1 MRVHRLRF
9 DIWVCLALSVLIA
22 MGSAKIVNLMTPK
35 AYENYVEEHTV
46 EDGEIGGIADESVF
60 RAQSVEDLLSHDTF
74 TVVSPGIEYMNRGAG
89 YFGNYY
95 LYALTLPSGERV
107 AARYNMDSVQKENG
121 DDSDIYSGD
130 KILPVGQVVYE
141 DLTESK
147 YFLEQ
152 IEHSEPLSR
161 TDFYID
167 MCGNGGKMSQ
177 ETYSETPVM
186 LAQILTVVICF
197 PLLHMLGSKL
207 GIFPRF
213 FSFKKQEAGKW
224 E

>member
-9 DIWVCLALSVLIA
+9 DIWVCLALSVLVA
-22 MGSAKIVNLMTPK
+22 MGSAKIVNLLVPK
-35 AYENYVEEHTV
+35 AYEGYVEEHTV
-46 EDGEIGGIADESVF
+46 ADGEIGGIADESVF

-89 YFGNYY
+89 YYGSWY

-107 AARYNMDSVQKENG
+107 AARYNSDSIQKEGG
-121 DDSDIYSGD
+121 DNSDIYSGNN
-130 KILPVGQVVYE
+130 ILPVGQVVYA
-141 DLTESK
+141 DLTESE

-152 IEHSEPLSR
+152 VEHSAPLSR
-161 TDFYID
+161 TDFYVD
-167 MCGNGGKMSQ
+167 MRGNGGKMSQ
-177 ETYSETPVM
+177 EDYSQAPVM
-186 LAQILTVVICF
+186 LVQILTVLICF

-213 FSFKKQEAGKW
+213 FTLKKREESKW

>member
-121 DDSDIYSGD
+121 DDSDLYSGD

-161 TDFYID
+161 TDFYVD

-186 LAQILTVVICF
+186 LAQILAVVICF

>member
-22 MGSAKIVNLMTPK
+22 MGSAKIVNLMIPK
-35 AYENYVEEHTV
+35 AYESYVEEHTV

-89 YFGNYY
+89 YFGSYY

-121 DDSDIYSGD
+121 EDSDIYSGD

-161 TDFYID
+161 TDFYVD

-177 ETYSETPVM
+177 ETYSETPVI
-186 LAQILTVVICF
+186 LVQILTVVICF
-197 PLLHMLGSKL
+197 PLLHMLGSKM
-207 GIFPRF
+207 GFFPRF
-213 FSFKKQEAGKW
+213 FSFKKQEAGEW

>member
-22 MGSAKIVNLMTPK
+22 MGSAKIVNLMMPK
-35 AYENYVEEHTV
+35 AYESYVEEHTV

-89 YFGNYY
+89 FFGNYY
-95 LYALTLPSGERV
+95 LYALILPSGERV

-121 DDSDIYSGD
+121 EDSDIYSGN
-130 KILPVGQVVYE
+130 KVLPVGQVVYE
-141 DLTESK
+141 DLTENKS
-147 YFLEQ
+147 FLEQ

-161 TDFYID
+161 TDFYVD

-213 FSFKKQEAGKW
+213 FTFKKQEASQW

>member
-9 DIWVCLALSVLIA
+9 DIWVCLALSVLVA
-22 MGSAKIVNLMTPK
+22 MGAAKIVNLMIPK
-35 AYENYVEEHTV
+35 AYETYVEEHV
-46 EDGEIGGIADESVF
+46 VADGEIGGIADETVF

-74 TVVSPGIEYMNRGAG
+74 TVISPNIEYMNRGAG
-89 YFGNYY
+89 YFGSYY

-107 AARYNMDSVQKENG
+107 AARYNMDSVQKEDG
-121 DDSDIYSGD
+121 EDADIYTGD

-141 DLTESK
+141 DLTKSK
-147 YFLEQ
+147 SFLEQ
-152 IEHSEPLSR
+152 IEHAEPLSR

-177 ETYSETPVM
+177 ETYSEGPVI
-186 LAQILTVVICF
+186 LVQILSVVICF

-213 FSFKKQEAGKW
+213 FSFKKQEASKW

>member
-1 MRVHRLRF
+1 MRVRRLRF
-9 DIWVCLALSVLIA
+9 DIWVCLALSMLIA
-22 MGSAKIVNLMTPK
+22 MGFGKIVNLMTPK
-35 AYENYVEEHTV
+35 AYENYVEKHTV
-46 EDGEIGGIADESVF
+46 ENGEIGGIADESVF

-89 YFGNYY
+89 FFGNYY
-95 LYALTLPSGERV
+95 LYALILPSGERV

-121 DDSDIYSGD
+121 EDSDIYSGN
-130 KILPVGQVVYE
+130 KVLPVGQVVYE
-141 DLTESK
+141 DLTKDK

-167 MCGNGGKMSQ
+167 MCGNGGKMSR
-177 ETYSETPVM
+177 ETYSELPVM
-186 LAQILTVVICF
+186 LVQILTVVICF

-213 FSFKKQEAGKW
+213 FTFKKQETSQW

>member
-22 MGSAKIVNLMTPK
+22 MGSAKIVNLMMPK
-35 AYENYVEEHTV
+35 AYESYVEEHTI

-89 YFGNYY
+89 FFGNYY
-95 LYALTLPSGERV
+95 LYALILPSGERV

-121 DDSDIYSGD
+121 EDSDIYSGN
-130 KILPVGQVVYE
+130 KVLPVGQVVYE
-141 DLTESK
+141 DLTENKS
-147 YFLEQ
+147 FLEQ

-161 TDFYID
+161 TDFYVD

-213 FSFKKQEAGKW
+213 FTFKKQEASQW